1 LNSQNKQEMLLRTAI
16 DLFFQKGY
24 SDTSIRDIG
33 AKVGIS
39 TSIIYHYF
47 KNKEE
52 LLFEIIHNASQ
63 DIIDNLHAIEKRIP
77 DPVECL
83 REMLISNTVLFTIKR
98 KKEFKIIATERYYL
112 KGKRKEITRKMQ
124 REIWDIYFKKLQVI
138 AEKGVLNDMDLR
150 VVSFCIS
157 SVIIQFLN
165 WYREEGSLSAE
176 EVIQDII
183 KFVFNAILKEKQ
195 NYMWLIDS
203 KINLDKVNMNLED

>member
-1 LNSQNKQEMLLRTAI
+1 LSIQNKQEMLLHTAI

-33 AKVGIS
+33 AKAGIS

-63 DIIDNLHAIEKRIP
+63 DIIKNLRAIEKRIP

-83 REMLISNTVLFTIKR
+83 REMLISNTILFTIKR
-98 KKEFKIIATERYYL
+98 KKEFKIIASERYYL
-112 KGKRKEITRKMQ
+112 KGKRREITRKMQ
-124 REIWDIYFKKLQVI
+124 REIWDIYFKKLQAM

-150 VVSFCIS
+150 VMNFCIS
-157 SVIIQFLN
+157 SVLIQFLN
-165 WYREEGSLSAE
+165 WYREEGSLLAE
-176 EVIQDII
+176 EVIQNII
-183 KFVFNAILKEKQ
+183 KFVFIAILKEKQ
-195 NYMWLIDS
+195 NYMWLIDR
-203 KINLDKVNMNLED
+203 KINIDEVNVNLGD

>member
-1 LNSQNKQEMLLRTAI
+1 LSSQNKQEVLLRTAI

-33 AKVGIS
+33 AKAGIS

-63 DIIDNLHAIEKRIP
+63 DIIENLHAIERKIP

-83 REMLISNTVLFTIKR
+83 REMLISNTILFTIKR
-98 KKEFKIIATERYYL
+98 KKEFKIIASERYYL
-112 KGKRKEITRKMQ
+112 KGKRKEITRKIQ

-150 VVSFCIS
+150 VMNFCIS
-157 SVIIQFLN
+157 SVVIQFLN
-165 WYREEGSLSAE
+165 WYREAGPMLAE
-176 EVIQDII
+176 EVIRDII

-195 NYMWLIDS
+195 NYMSLIDR
-203 KINLDKVNMNLED
+203 KINLDEVNANLGD